1 MMSKSPVAIII
12 LDGFGWREDG
22 KGNAV
27 NQADKPN
34 FERYWNEFPHNTMQA
49 SGIAVGLP
57 EGQMGNS
64 EVGHTNIGA
73 GRVVYQSITRID
85 KAIAEGEFSEND
97 VLQDTFDHVNEKDSA
112 LHLFGLVSDG
122 GVHSHQR
129 HLNALVQEAKQKNVD
144 KVYIHAFTDGRD
156 VAPDSAAGF
165 IEELEQFLAAEGVG
179 ELATISGRFYAM
191 DRDNRW
197 PRIKRAYDAIYHGQG
212 KKTTNPVQA
221 VEESYEEEIFDEF
234 IEPIVVEKDGKPVG
248 TVEDDDAII
257 FFNFRP
263 DRAIQ
268 LSRAVTE
275 EDFKEFDRG
284 DNPSGVKLST
294 MTKYNDDIDAEVLFE
309 PIFLDNVLGSVL
321 ADNDLK
327 QVRVAETEKFPH
339 VTFFLNGGVH
349 DEFPGEERILIPSPD
364 VETYDM
370 KPEMSAYEV
379 ADALV
384 EGIEDNKYDSIILNF
399 ANPDMVGH
407 SGKLEPTIKAVEA
420 TDDNLGRVVDAILEK
435 DGKAII
441 FADHG
446 NADTVRTEE
455 GEPHTAHTTVPV
467 PVIVT
472 EKGATVRGDGK
483 LADVAP
489 TMLDLLG
496 IDKPE
501 EMTGE
506 SLILDEE

>member
-1 MMSKSPVAIII
+1 MSKAPVAIII
-12 LDGFGWREDG
+12 LDGFGWREDDE
-22 KGNAV
+22 GNAV
-27 NQADKPN
+27 NQANKPN
-34 FERYWNEFPHNTMQA
+34 FDRYWAEYPHSTMQA
-49 SGIAVGLP
+49 SGLAVGLP

-73 GRVVYQSITRID
+73 GRIVYQSITRID
-85 KAIAEGEFSEND
+85 NAIETGEFAEND
-97 VLQDTFDHVNEKDSA
+97 VLKNTFDHVNEQSSA

-129 HLNALVQEAKQKNVD
+129 QLNALIEEAKKNGVE
-144 KVYIHAFTDGRD
+144 KIYIHAFTDGRD
-156 VAPDSAAGF
+156 VAPDSAADS
-165 IEELEQFLAAEGVG
+165 IQELQDFLAEQNVG
-179 ELATISGRFYAM
+179 EIATITGRFYAM

-197 PRIKRAYDAIYHGQG
+197 PRVKRAYDAIYHGQG
-212 KKTTNPVQA
+212 NHAEDPVQA
-221 VEESYEEEIFDEF
+221 VKDSYEEEIFDEF
-234 IEPIVVEKDGKPVG
+234 IEPIVIEKDGQPVA
-248 TVEDDDAII
+248 TVQDNDAVI

-268 LSRAVTE
+268 LSRAISE
-275 EDFKEFDRG
+275 EDFEEFDRG
-284 DNPSGVKLST
+284 DRPEGTKLVT
-294 MTKYNDDIDAEVLFE
+294 MTNYTDEMNAEVLF
-309 PIFLDNVLGSVL
+309 PPVFLENVLGQVL
-321 ADNDLK
+321 SDSDLS

-339 VTFFLNGGVH
+339 VTFFMNGGLH
-349 DEFPGEERILIPSPD
+349 EEFPGEERILIPSPD
-364 VETYDM
+364 VETYDL

-379 ADALV
+379 ADALID
-384 EGIEDNKYDSIILNF
+384 GIEKDKYDSIILNF

-420 TDDNLGRVVDAILEK
+420 TDENLGRVVDAILEK
-435 DGKAII
+435 DGSAII

-446 NADTVRTEE
+446 NADTVRTES

-472 EKGATVRGDGK
+472 KKGITLRTDGK

-496 IDKPE
+496 IEQPE

-506 SLILDEE
+506 SLISEE

>member
-1 MMSKSPVAIII
+1 MSKTPVAIII
-12 LDGFGWREDG
+12 LDGFGWREDDH
-22 KGNAV
+22 GNAV
-27 NQADKPN
+27 NQANKPN
-34 FERYWNEFPHNTMQA
+34 FDRYWNEFPHATMQA
-49 SGIAVGLP
+49 AGLAVGLP

-85 KAIAEGEFSEND
+85 KAIADGEFAENE
-97 VLQDTFDHVNEKDSA
+97 VLLDTFDHVKTHNSA

-122 GVHSHQR
+122 GVHSHMRQ
-129 HLNALVQEAKQKNVD
+129 LNAFIEEAKKNGVQKVF
-144 KVYIHAFTDGRD
+144 IHAFTDGRD
-156 VAPDSAAGF
+156 VAPDSAADSIQELQDF
-165 IEELEQFLAAEGVG
+165 LAEEELG
-179 ELATISGRFYAM
+179 EIATITGRFYAM

-197 PRIKRAYDAIYHGQG
+197 PRVKRAYDAIYHGVGNQV
-212 KKTTNPVQA
+212 TDPVQA
-221 VEESYEEEIFDEF
+221 VRDSYKEEIFDEF
-234 IEPIVVEKDGKPVG
+234 IEPIVVTKNNQPVA
-248 TVEDDDAII
+248 TIEDNDAII

-268 LSRAVTE
+268 LSRAISE
-275 EDFKEFDRG
+275 EGFREFDRG
-284 DNPSGVKLST
+284 EEPSGTKLVT
-294 MTKYNDDIDAEVLFE
+294 MTNYTDDMNAEVLFP
-309 PIFLDNVLGSVL
+309 PIYLTNVLGQVL
-321 ADNDLK
+321 SDAELK

-339 VTFFLNGGVH
+339 VTFFMNGGIH
-349 DEFPGEERILIPSPD
+349 EEFPGEERILIPSPQ
-364 VETYDM
+364 VETYDL

-384 EGIEDNKYDSIILNF
+384 ERIDEDAYDAIILNF

-407 SGKLEPTIKAVEA
+407 SGMLEPTIKAVEA
-420 TDDNLGRVVDAILEK
+420 TDENLGRVVDKILEK
-435 DGKAII
+435 DGYAII

-446 NADTVRTEE
+446 NADTVINDDGTS
-455 GEPHTAHTTVPV
+455 HTAHTTVPV

-472 EKGATVRGDGK
+472 KKGLTLRTDGK

-496 IDKPE
+496 VEQPA

-506 SLILDEE
+506 SLIVKE

>member
-1 MMSKSPVAIII
+1 MTKSPVAIII
-12 LDGFGWREDG
+12 LDGFGWRPDNH
-22 KGNAV
+22 GNAV
-27 NQADKPN
+27 NQANKPN
-34 FERYWNEFPHNTMQA
+34 FDRYWNEFPHATMRA
-49 SGIAVGLP
+49 SGLEVGLP

-85 KAIAEGEFSEND
+85 KAIEEGEFAKNEI
-97 VLQDTFDHVNEKDSA
+97 LLDTFKHVRDHDSA

-129 HLNALVQEAKQKNVD
+129 QLNAFIEEAQKNNVERI
-144 KVYIHAFTDGRD
+144 YIHAFTDGRD
-156 VAPDSAAGF
+156 VAPDSAAAS
-165 IEELEQFLAAEGVG
+165 IKELQAFLAERGIG
-179 ELATISGRFYAM
+179 EIATVSGRFYAM

-197 PRIKRAYDAIYHGQG
+197 PRVKRAYDAIYHGVGNQA
-212 KKTTNPVQA
+212 TDPVQA
-221 VEESYEEEIFDEF
+221 VQDSYAAEVYDEF
-234 IEPIVVEKDGKPVG
+234 IEPTVIVKDGAPVG
-248 TVEDDDAII
+248 SVKDNDAII

-268 LSRAVTE
+268 LARAISE
-275 EDFKEFDRG
+275 PNFDEFDL
-284 DNPSGVKLST
+284 GVKPESTKLVT
-294 MTKYNDDIDAEVLFE
+294 MTNYTDDMNAKVLFP
-309 PIFLDNVLGSVL
+309 PIFLDNVLGQVL
-321 ADNDLK
+321 ADNKLE

-339 VTFFLNGGVH
+339 VTFFMNGGIH
-349 DEFPGEERILIPSPD
+349 EEFPGESRILIPSPQ
-364 VETYDM
+364 VETYDL

-384 EGIEDNKYDSIILNF
+384 EKIEADAYDAIILNF

-407 SGKLEPTIKAVEA
+407 SGMLEPTIKAVEA
-420 TDDNLGRVVDAILEK
+420 TDDNLGRVVDAILAK
-435 DGKAII
+435 DGYAVI

-446 NADTVRTEE
+446 NADTVTTDD
-455 GEPHTAHTTVPV
+455 GSPHTAHTTVPV

-472 EKGATVRGDGK
+472 KKDVTLRTDGK

-496 IDKPE
+496 IDKPA

-506 SLILDEE
+506 SLIIK

>member
-1 MMSKSPVAIII
+1 MSKSPVAIII
-12 LDGFGWREDG
+12 LDGFGWRPDADE
-22 KGNAV
+22 GNAV
-27 NQADKPN
+27 NQANKPN
-34 FERYWNEFPHNTMQA
+34 FDRYWNEFPNSTMQA
-49 SGIAVGLP
+49 SGLAVGLP

-85 KAIAEGEFSEND
+85 KAIETGDFAANEKLKN
-97 VLQDTFDHVNEKDSA
+97 TFNHVNEHDSA

-129 HLNALVQEAKQKNVD
+129 QLNAFIEEAKENNIER
-144 KVYIHAFTDGRD
+144 VYIHAFTDGRD
-156 VAPDSAAGF
+156 VAPDSAADS
-165 IEELEQFLAAEGVG
+165 IQELEDFLKDQELG
-179 ELATISGRFYAM
+179 EIATVSGRFYAM

-197 PRIKRAYDAIYHGQG
+197 PRIKRAYDAIYHGEG
-212 KKTTNPVQA
+212 NHAEDAVQA
-221 VEESYEEEIFDEF
+221 VKDSYEEEIFDEF
-234 IEPIVVEKDGKPVG
+234 IEPTVIEKDGQPIA
-248 TVEDDDAII
+248 TVEDNDAII

-268 LSRAVTE
+268 LSRAIS
-275 EDFKEFDRG
+275 EDGFEEFDRG
-284 DNPSGVKLST
+284 DKPENTKLVT
-294 MTKYNDDIDAEVLFE
+294 MTNYTDDMNAEVLFP
-309 PIFLDNVLGSVL
+309 PIFLDNVLGKVL
-321 ADNDLK
+321 SDNKLT

-339 VTFFLNGGVH
+339 VTFFLNGGIH
-349 DEFPGEERILIPSPD
+349 EEYPGEERILIPSPD
-364 VETYDM
+364 VETYDL

-379 ADALV
+379 ADSLV
-384 EGIEDNKYDSIILNF
+384 EGIENDQYDSIVLNF

-420 TDDNLGRVVDAILEK
+420 TDENLGRVVDAILEK

-446 NADTVRTEE
+446 NADTVRTET

-472 EKGATVRGDGK
+472 EKGVTLRKDGK

-496 IDKPE
+496 VEKPD

-506 SLILDEE
+506 TLINKE

>member
-1 MMSKSPVAIII
+1 MSKSPVAIII
-12 LDGFGWREDG
+12 LDGFGWREDDH
-22 KGNAV
+22 GNAV
-27 NQADKPN
+27 NQANKPN
-34 FERYWNEFPHNTMQA
+34 FDRYWNEFPHATMQA
-49 SGIAVGLP
+49 AGLAVGLP

-85 KAIAEGEFSEND
+85 KAIADGDFAENE
-97 VLQDTFDHVNEKDSA
+97 VLLGTFDHVKKHDSA

-122 GVHSHQR
+122 GVHSHMRQ
-129 HLNALVQEAKQKNVD
+129 LNAFIEEAKKNGVE

-156 VAPDSAAGF
+156 VAPNSAADS
-165 IEELEQFLAAEGVG
+165 IQELQDFLANEKLG
-179 ELATISGRFYAM
+179 EIATITGRFYAM

-197 PRIKRAYDAIYHGQG
+197 PRVKRAYDALYHGIGNQA
-212 KKTTNPVQA
+212 TDPVQA
-221 VEESYEEEIFDEF
+221 VRDSYAEEIFDEF
-234 IEPIVVEKDGKPVG
+234 IEPIVVTKDNQPVA
-248 TVEDDDAII
+248 TIQDDDAII

-268 LSRAVTE
+268 LSRAISE
-275 EDFKEFDRG
+275 EEFREFDRG
-284 DNPSGVKLST
+284 VEPKGTKLVT
-294 MTKYNDDIDAEVLFE
+294 MTNYTDDMNAEVLFP
-309 PIFLDNVLGSVL
+309 PIYLTNVLGQVL
-321 ADNDLK
+321 SDAELK

-339 VTFFLNGGVH
+339 VTFFMNGGIH
-349 DEFPGEERILIPSPD
+349 EEFPGEERILIPSPQ
-364 VETYDM
+364 VETYDL

-379 ADALV
+379 AEALV
-384 EGIEDNKYDSIILNF
+384 NRIDEDAYDAIILNF

-407 SGKLEPTIKAVEA
+407 SGMLEPTIKAVEA
-420 TDDNLGRVVDAILEK
+420 TDENLGRVVDKILEK
-435 DGKAII
+435 DGYAII

-446 NADTVRTEE
+446 NADTVVNDDGTS
-455 GEPHTAHTTVPV
+455 HTAHTTVPV

-472 EKGATVRGDGK
+472 KKGLNLRTDGK

-496 IDKPE
+496 VTQPE

-506 SLILDEE
+506 SLIIKE

>member
-1 MMSKSPVAIII
+1 MSKSPVAIII
-12 LDGFGWREDG
+12 LDGFGWRPDDH
-22 KGNAV
+22 GNAV
-27 NQADKPN
+27 NQANKPN
-34 FERYWNEFPHNTMQA
+34 FDRYWNEFPHATMKA
-49 SGIAVGLP
+49 SGLEVGLP

-85 KAIAEGEFSEND
+85 KAIKDGEFASNE
-97 VLQDTFDHVNEKDSA
+97 VLLNAYNHVNEHGSA
-112 LHLFGLVSDG
+112 LHLLGLVSDG

-129 HLNALVQEAKQKNVD
+129 QLNALIQEAKKNNVE
-144 KVYIHAFTDGRD
+144 KIYVHAFTDGRD
-156 VAPDSAAGF
+156 VAPNSAAAS
-165 IEELEQFLAAEGVG
+165 IKELEDFLAAEGIG
-179 ELATISGRFYAM
+179 EIATITGRFYAM

-197 PRIKRAYDAIYHGQG
+197 PRVKRAYDAMYHGEG
-212 KKTTNPVQA
+212 KLATDAVQA
-221 VEESYEEEIFDEF
+221 VEESYAEEVFDEF
-234 IEPIVVEKDGKPVG
+234 IEPVVLTKDGKPVA
-248 TVEDDDAII
+248 TIQDNDAIV

-268 LSRAVTE
+268 LSRAISE
-275 EDFKEFDRG
+275 EGFTEFDRG
-284 DNPSGVKLST
+284 DQPTGTILAT
-294 MTKYNDDIDAEVLFE
+294 MTNYTDDMNAEVVFP
-309 PIFLDNVLGSVL
+309 PIFLTNVLGQVL
-321 ADNDLK
+321 SDNDLK

-339 VTFFLNGGVH
+339 VTFFMNGGIH
-349 DEFPGEERILIPSPD
+349 EEFPGEERILIPSPK
-364 VETYDM
+364 VETYDL

-384 EGIEDNKYDSIILNF
+384 EKIEADAYDAVILNF

-407 SGKLEPTIKAVEA
+407 SGMLEPTIKAVEA
-420 TDDNLGRVVDAILEK
+420 TDDNLGRVVDAILAK
-435 DGKAII
+435 DGYAVI

-446 NADTVRTEE
+446 NADTVINDDGTS
-455 GEPHTAHTTVPV
+455 HTAHTTVPV

-472 EKGATVRGDGK
+472 KKGLDLRTDGK

-496 IDKPE
+496 IEQPA

-506 SLILDEE
+506 SLIIK

>member
-1 MMSKSPVAIII
+1 MTKSPVAIII
-12 LDGFGWREDG
+12 LDGFGWREDDH
-22 KGNAV
+22 GNAV
-27 NQADKPN
+27 NQANKPN
-34 FERYWNEFPHNTMQA
+34 FDRYWNEFPHSTMLA
-49 SGIAVGLP
+49 SGLAVGLP

-85 KAIAEGEFSEND
+85 KSIHDGEFAKNEN
-97 VLQDTFDHVNEKDSA
+97 LLNTFNYVKENDSA

-129 HLNALVQEAKQKNVD
+129 QLNALITEAKKNGVE

-156 VAPDSAAGF
+156 VAPDSGAGF
-165 IEELEQFLAAEGVG
+165 IEELQDFLTAEGIG
-179 ELATISGRFYAM
+179 EIATVTGRFYAM

-197 PRIKRAYDAIYHGQG
+197 PRVKRAYDAIYHGQG
-212 KKTTNPVQA
+212 VRATDPVQA
-221 VEESYEEEIFDEF
+221 VKDSYKEEIFDEF
-234 IEPIVVEKDGKPVG
+234 IEPIVVEKDGKPVA
-248 TVEDDDAII
+248 TVSDNDAII

-268 LSRAVTE
+268 LSRAISE
-275 EDFKEFDRG
+275 ENFDEIDLGERPK
-284 DNPSGVKLST
+284 NVILTT
-294 MTKYNDDIDAEVLFE
+294 MTNYTDEMNASVLF
-309 PIFLDNVLGSVL
+309 PPQMMDNVLGEVL
-321 ADNDLK
+321 SDAGLT
-327 QVRVAETEKFPH
+327 QVRVAETEKYPH
-339 VTFFLNGGVH
+339 VTFFMNGGRH
-349 DEFPGEERILIPSPD
+349 EEFPNEQRILVPSPK
-364 VETYDM
+364 VETYDL

-379 ADALV
+379 ADTLI
-384 EGIEDNKYDSIILNF
+384 EGIEADKYDAIILNF

-407 SGKLEPTIKAVEA
+407 SGKLDATIKAVEA
-420 TDDNLGRVVDAILEK
+420 TDDNLGRVVDKILEK
-435 DGKAII
+435 DGYAII

-446 NADTVRTEE
+446 NADTVITDA

-472 EKGATVRGDGK
+472 KKGLTLREDGV

-496 IDKPE
+496 VDQPD
-501 EMTGE
+501 EMTGK
-506 SLILDEE
+506 SLIN